1 MPTTDPYGQGIA
13 VAALTDAPDASAL
26 AAALAGLSGLTA
38 RVVMRFASASARSA
52 ALTGTTAPAAGMTT
66 WLIAEKR
73 LDVYDGSAWVSQ
85 VPDLVT
91 STSGATSASG
101 FSLVSFSAYKD
112 GRSVLVNV
120 TVSRTGSNITSD
132 DGGNIADTDIA
143 TLPAAWR
150 PPELIFGSVGDGF
163 GQGECSITAAGL
175 ITVRAWSSN
184 GPGSSTVGLISGRNI
199 RLTLSFIQTT

>member
-13 VAALTDAPDASAL
+13 IAALTDAPDASAL
-26 AAALAGLSGLTA
+26 AAALGGLSGLTA
-38 RVVMRFASASARSA
+38 RCVMRFASASARSA
-52 ALTGTTAPAAGMTT
+52 ALTGSTAPVAGMTT

-73 LDVYDGSAWVSQ
+73 LDVYDGTAWVSQ

-91 STSGATSASG
+91 STSGAVAASG

-112 GRSVLVNV
+112 GRSVLVNLTV
-120 TVSRTGSNITSD
+120 TRTGSNINSD
-132 DGGNIADTDIA
+132 DQGNITDTDIA

-163 GQGECSITAAGL
+163 GQGECSISTAGVV
-175 ITVRAWSSN
+175 TVRAWSSN
-184 GPGSSTVGLISGRNI
+184 GPGSSTVGLVSGRNI
-199 RLTLSFIQTT
+199 RLTKNFIQTT